1 MSILGALAAAVLFV
15 LRRDVMH
22 MIRNPLSKPVLL
34 LVIATIPAVLAALF
48 LDDFIEA
55 EGFYRAF
62 LLYRPRR

>member
-1 MSILGALAAAVLFV
+1 MKNI
-15 LRRDVMH
+15 
-22 MIRNPLSKPVLL
+22 
-34 LVIATIPAVLAALF
+34 LVIQGGGRLYCICVSAVF